1 LIDRVKRMET
11 PIDLQISLAG
21 SGTQDVGEAGWLI
34 TALDTHYLGDGKA
47 RPQAD
52 AEAMVAR
59 ALADGEGGRFAIA
72 WLGVQPAGI
81 ACFGVLRPGHR
92 LAGVLYL
99 KDLFVVA
106 PLRGQGIGRA
116 LLAWL
121 AAHALQNGYGRIDF
135 TTEAGN
141 QAAQRFYEALGAV
154 RQPKVFYRV
163 EGEALAAL
171 ASPPAPPPPGA

>member
-1 LIDRVKRMET
+1 M
-11 PIDLQISLAG
+11 DLHISLARP
-21 SGTQDVGEAGWLI
+21 GTQDVTEAGWLI
-34 TALDTHYLGDGKA
+34 TSLDTHYLGDGKA
-47 RPQAD
+47 RPQAE
-52 AEAMVAR
+52 AEAMVAQ
-59 ALADGEGGRFAIA
+59 ALAEAEGSRFAVA
-72 WLGVQPAGI
+72 RLRTQPVGI
-81 ACFGVLRPGHR
+81 ACFAVLRPGHR

-99 KDLFVVA
+99 KDLFVVG
-106 PLRGQGIGRA
+106 PLRGKGIGRA
-116 LLAWL
+116 LLGWL

-171 ASPPAPPPPGA
+171 ASPPAPRHPET

>member
-1 LIDRVKRMET
+1 MET
-11 PIDLQISLAG
+11 PMDLQISLAR
-21 SGTQDVGEAGWLI
+21 SGTPDVTEAGWLI
-34 TALDTHYLGDGKA
+34 TSLDTHYLGDGNA
-47 RPQAD
+47 RPQAE

-59 ALADGEGGRFAIA
+59 ALAEVEGSRFAIA
-72 WLGVQPAGI
+72 RLGTRPVGI
-81 ACFGVLRPGHR
+81 ACFAVLRPGHR

-99 KDLFVVA
+99 KDLFVVG
-106 PLRGQGIGRA
+106 PLRGHGIGRA
-116 LLAWL
+116 LLGWL

-141 QAAQRFYEALGAV
+141 HAAQRFYEALGAV

-171 ASPPAPPPPGA
+171 ASPAAAAQPKA